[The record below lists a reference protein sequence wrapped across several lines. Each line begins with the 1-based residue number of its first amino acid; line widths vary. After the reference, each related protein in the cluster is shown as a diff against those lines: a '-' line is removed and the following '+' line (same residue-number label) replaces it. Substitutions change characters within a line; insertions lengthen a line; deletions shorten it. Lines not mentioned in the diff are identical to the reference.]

1 MKRSKRITQLKA
13 LIDRQAEQEAIKL
26 AELTSRIQNE
36 TNKLEQLKSYKN
48 DYLNQY
54 AGVGSTINPQYLQG
68 REKIMKQLDY
78 AISQQNKQ
86 IAMVQRHVDYQKN
99 VWMKLHSKVQAYQ
112 SWIEKLISEENLH
125 ESRQDQKRLDEF
137 VVNQHSRKM

>member
-1 MKRSKRITQLKA
+1 MKRSKRIAQLKA

-26 AELTSRIQNE
+26 ADLTSRVQNE

-48 DYLNQY
+48 EYLNQY

-99 VWMKLHSKVQAYQ
+99 VWLKLHSKVQAYQ
-112 SWIEKLISEENLH
+112 GWIEKLVSEENLQ

-137 VVNQHSRKM
+137 VVNQHSRKT

>member
-1 MKRSKRITQLKA
+1 MKRSKRISQLKT

-26 AELTSRIQNE
+26 AELTSRMQNE
-36 TNKLEQLKSYKN
+36 TSKLEQLKTYKN
-48 DYLNQY
+48 EYLNQY

-78 AISQQNKQ
+78 AISQQSKQ
-86 IAMVQRHVDYQKN
+86 IDLVQRHVDYQKN
-99 VWMKLHSKVQAYQ
+99 VWMKLHAKVQAYQ
-112 SWIEKLISEENLH
+112 SWIEKLLSEESQY

-137 VVNQHSRKM
+137 VVNQHSRKT